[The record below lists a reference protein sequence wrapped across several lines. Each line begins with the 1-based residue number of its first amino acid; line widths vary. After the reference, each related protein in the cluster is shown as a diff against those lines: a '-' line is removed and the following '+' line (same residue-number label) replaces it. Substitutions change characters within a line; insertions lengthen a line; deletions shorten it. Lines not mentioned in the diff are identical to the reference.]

1 MVQVALAD
9 VMVKLQEKRSG
20 KVLLEL
26 LKKEDLNNL
35 VKNKIEQI
43 FKDL

>member
-1 MVQVALAD
+1 MVHVALAD
-9 VMVKLQEKRSG
+9 ITLKLQEKRSG

-43 FKDL
+43 IKDL